1 MISIE
6 ANGIFSL
13 GRQGENE
20 YRQIEFDITDLLDG
34 MDLTGAEVV
43 CLLERP
49 HSAPIICNEFTYDLT
64 EKTAVLTVTSA
75 ETANSGRCRLELDL
89 VIGDVVGK
97 TQIFACNVLPALG
110 EPTTCTGEI
119 PWVSEVLEASEQA
132 QASAQS
138 ASASAQEAQ
147 EIADELADTIG
158 TAVEEYLE
166 EHPITAPVQS
176 VNAKIGDVVL
186 DASDVHALPDST
198 VIPTKTSDLTNDSGY
213 ITSAPVSS
221 VNGKTGAVSLN
232 ASDVGA
238 LPSSTAIPT
247 KTSQLQNDS
256 GFLTSAPV
264 SSVNGQTG
272 DVTITASGLG
282 AYVKPSGGIPK
293 TDLASAVQ
301 TSLGKADTALQSA
314 PVTSV
319 NGQTGAVV
327 IPTATTSADGLM
339 SSADKAL
346 LDSVTERIASTLP
359 VNTVTGA
366 MVSVED
372 GADNI
377 PVKDLAIAIT
387 PTQSGSGDPSP
398 DNVRPI
404 SGWTGAN
411 VHVNDDVIAI
421 DWQSTAGTVYGGS
434 LDVTTG
440 VLTVDRA
447 MVDLGTLNWGAN
459 YTAVYSTT
467 INDILPAVEP
477 PYANRQSGAICSAY
491 APDSQYSVDT
501 TMTDKRWLRTA
512 KKFFVKDT
520 SYADAASFKT
530 AMNGVQLVYELATP
544 QTYQL
549 TPTEVS
555 TLLGANNV
563 WADTGDT
570 TLTYRASLQPVYDD
584 YSSALIALN
593 GE

>member
-6 ANGIFSL
+6 ATGVFSL

-64 EKTAVLTVTSA
+64 VKTAVLTVTSA

-89 VIGDVVGK
+89 VIGEKVGK
-97 TQIFACNVLPALG
+97 TQIYACNVLPALG

-147 EIADELADTIG
+147 EIADELTDTIG

-176 VNAKIGDVVL
+176 VNTKTGDVVL

-198 VIPTKTSDLTNDSGY
+198 VIPSKTSDLTNDSGY
-213 ITSAPVSS
+213 ITSVPVQS
-221 VNGKTGAVSLN
+221 VNGK
-232 ASDVGA
+232 
-238 LPSSTAIPT
+238 
-247 KTSQLQNDS
+247 
-256 GFLTSAPV
+256 
-264 SSVNGQTG
+264 
-272 DVTITASGLG
+272 
-282 AYVKPSGGIPK
+282 
-293 TDLASAVQ
+293 
-301 TSLGKADTALQSA
+301 
-314 PVTSV
+314 
-319 NGQTGAVV
+319 TGAVV
-327 IPTATTSADGLM
+327 IPTATTSANGLM
-339 SSADKAL
+339 SSADKTL
-346 LDSVTERIASTLP
+346 LDSVAERIASTLP

-366 MVSVED
+366 TVSVTD
-372 GADNI
+372 GADNV
-377 PVKDLAIAIT
+377 PVKDLTIAIT
-387 PTQSGSGDPSP
+387 PVQSGSGDPSP

-421 DWQSTAGTVYGGS
+421 DWQSTAGTVYGGT

-447 MVDLGTLNWGAN
+447 MVDLGTLNWRAN
-459 YTAVYSTT
+459 YTAVYSTA
-467 INDILPAVEP
+467 INDILPAVAP
-477 PYANRQSGAICSAY
+477 PYANRQSGAVCSAY
-491 APDSQYSVDT
+491 APDSQYSVSDT
-501 TMTDKRWLRTA
+501 AMTDKRWLRIA
-512 KKFFVKDT
+512 KDFFIKDT

-544 QTYQL
+544 TTYQL

-570 TLTYRASLQPVYDD
+570 TLIYRASLQPVYDD

-593 GE
+593 GGGN